1 MKRLIPFVFLL
12 LTSIVTATA
21 QEIARVEY
29 KEFDSPFFPFKR
41 PVLIYTPEG
50 YDEGTENDFDVIYVF
65 DSQSRANFDLVQSL
79 LHFAIQQPHN
89 DRQYIV
95 VGVAN
100 PNHWE
105 IEYHRNNDFLPVPQ
119 HWQMDS
125 PYYGSVDKFKKFLK
139 EELMPYIESNYRT
152 SGHNAGIGH
161 SLGASFV
168 IDAMTNDDMFDD
180 IIAISPNMG
189 WDDNYYAKMIKNFDY
204 AGSRPRF
211 IALTMGKEG
220 LDTDTLYQF
229 PKIWRESWDNTKAFL
244 DSITIPSHITLEVMD
259 FPECDHA
266 QNILQSHLT
275 ALKDYA
281 NYRYTPVFMDEK
293 LYPVHIELQ
302 GSTVDGDIY
311 ITGNQ
316 LALADWNPTGVK
328 MQVLNDTTRVI
339 DLNLRLPAEFKFT
352 KGSWEY
358 QYYIKNGDSGNQRI
372 TSPHKAV
379 KHYKTH

>member
-1 MKRLIPFVFLL
+1 MKTILSLFLVLIGTLC
-12 LTSIVTATA
+12 ATA

-29 KEFDSPFFPFKR
+29 KEFDSTLFPFKR

-50 YDEGTENDFDVIYVF
+50 YDETTESDYDVIYVF
-65 DSQSRANFDLVQSL
+65 DSQSRANFDMVQSL
-79 LHFAIQQPHN
+79 LHFAIQQPYN

-95 VGVAN
+95 VGVAS
-100 PNHWE
+100 PNHWD
-105 IEYHRNNDFLPVPQ
+105 IEYNRNNDFLPEPQ
-119 HWQMDS
+119 HWPKSS
-125 PYYGSVDKFKKFLK
+125 PYCGSVDIFKKFLK
-139 EELMPYIESNYRT
+139 EELMPYMNSNYRT

-180 IIAISPNMG
+180 IIAISPNMA
-189 WDDNYYAKMIKNFDY
+189 WDEDYYANMIKNFDY
-204 AGSRPRF
+204 AASRPRF

-229 PKIWRESWDNTKAFL
+229 PKVWRDSWENTKVFL
-244 DSITIPSHITLEVMD
+244 DSITIPEHITLEVFD
-259 FPECDHA
+259 FPECDHS
-266 QNILQSHLT
+266 QNVLQTHLT

-281 NYRYTPVFMDEK
+281 HYRYTPVFMDDK

-302 GSTVDGDIY
+302 GSTVDGDVF

-316 LALADWNPTGVK
+316 PALADWNPEGVK
-328 MQVLNDTTRVI
+328 MHVLNDTTRVI
-339 DLNLRLPAEFKFT
+339 DINLRLPVEFKFT
-352 KGSWEY
+352 KGNWEY
-358 QYYIKNGDSGNQRI
+358 QYYIKNGDPGNQRI
-372 TSPHKAV
+372 TSPQKAI